1 MALPKEEVEAR
12 VGPIPTPQSGGL
24 MPTEA
29 LAPVKPGDLPDAGP
43 EPGFTPAP
51 VPTPGFPPAPGP
63 APAPVS
69 IMEPAAPPEPAGAPV
84 GVIVG
89 GLVVGLLLLAGTG
102 FLAFK
107 VFTRGSDDGESG
119 PSMSYASAI
128 SLLMGR
134 SDAIL
139 ASVPGGDA
147 PSDALPVLLT
157 ADAVRI
163 RSHPVMELEDG
174 KVPRKD
180 AKGLMVPPLLLV
192 LMAER
197 SDVSPAGGGV
207 EEAEGGGGTKALGRG
222 SEALLVLAES
232 SVPFSTVARV
242 LYTAESAGYKAFQLG
257 GVSEENTRKIV
268 SVPVTGLDWWPIA
281 EGVPGRGMG
290 VVADSSEGFSIFPRD
305 RGADPGATRKVAKGV
320 SFDAEKLGEHLTSLK
335 ESRPGTKRVTIQ
347 PDARVS
353 YEALVAML
361 AAARGDGTFERL
373 VLGGGGVL

>member
-12 VGPIPTPQSGGL
+12 VGPIPSPQRGGL

-29 LAPVKPGDLPDAGP
+29 LPPVKPGDTAESLSGIP
-43 EPGFTPAP
+43 PAP
-51 VPTPGFPPAPGP
+51 APGIPPAPAPLPGP
-63 APAPVS
+63 APMAP
-69 IMEPAAPPEPAGAPV
+69 MEPEEEPEPAGAPV
-84 GVIVG
+84 GLIVG
-89 GLVVGLLLLAGTG
+89 GLLVGLLLFVGTCVLAW
-102 FLAFK
+102 K
-107 VFTRGSDDGESG
+107 VLSRGAGDEESG
-119 PSMSYASAI
+119 PSMSYSSAI

-134 SDAIL
+134 SNAVL
-139 ASVPGGDA
+139 ASVPGGD
-147 PSDALPVLLT
+147 PPTDALPVLLT

-197 SDVSPAGGGV
+197 SDVSPAAETEEETAGGP
-207 EEAEGGGGTKALGRG
+207 KALGRG

-232 SVPFSTVARV
+232 DVPFATVARV
-242 LYTAESAGYKAFQLG
+242 LYTAESAGFKQFQLG
-257 GVSEENTRKIV
+257 GVSEENSRKVV
-268 SVPVTGLDWWPIA
+268 SVAVTDLDWWPIA
-281 EGVPGRGMG
+281 EGIPGRGMG
-290 VVADSSEGFSIFPRD
+290 VVADSTEGFSIFPRD
-305 RGADPGATRKVAKGV
+305 RGAGADATRKVAKGV
-320 SFDAEKLGEHLTSLK
+320 SFDAEKLGGHLTELK
-335 ESRPGTKRVTIQ
+335 ESRPGTKRVTVQ

-373 VLGGGGVL
+373 VLGGGGAL